1 MIVFVIVLCGHLRIC
16 IICLCVLKII
26 LHIWRQIAKHLEE
39 NLATN
44 CEKFGGKF
52 GNGLGRF
59 EVVPNGQFKGACMSY
74 DRGEL
79 GEKGANWATLMT
91 QAN

>member
-1 MIVFVIVLCGHLRIC
+1 M
-16 IICLCVLKII
+16 KY
-26 LHIWRQIAKHLEE
+26 LEE

-44 CEKFGGKF
+44 CEIFAGNFGNKFGGKS

-79 GEKGANWATLMT
+79 GEKGANWATSMT